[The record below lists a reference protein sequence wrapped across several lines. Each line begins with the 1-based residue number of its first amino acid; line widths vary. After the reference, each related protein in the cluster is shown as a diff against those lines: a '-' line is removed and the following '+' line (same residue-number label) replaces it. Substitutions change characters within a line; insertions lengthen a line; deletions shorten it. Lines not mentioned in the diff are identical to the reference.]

1 MDREL
6 SQRAKDMNQGE
17 GKAAELQTKRRLAK
31 EKNFKFGD
39 EAIDYLV
46 TQIIETFMQSSHVEE
61 IFGTDRDLRSKINP
75 VIKRYTAARDE
86 ELDREVRSKIRNL
99 EEGSA
104 AWEIEYERVM
114 DRVQRTKGLK

>member
-1 MDREL
+1 
-6 SQRAKDMNQGE
+6 
-17 GKAAELQTKRRLAK
+17 
-31 EKNFKFGD
+31 
-39 EAIDYLV
+39 
-46 TQIIETFMQSSHVEE
+46 MQSSHVEE